1 MSGFGIFFL
10 SDLEVKIEIAAFW
23 KLFLLR
29 GISGVWDLQCFVHS
43 EDQKTIHSSHG
54 SKAPL
59 EVIKFPEAMLMSSPR
74 GKKMHKI
81 FQVNI
86 GHLQESET

>member
-1 MSGFGIFFL
+1 MSGTFNALCIL
-10 SDLEVKIEIAAFW
+10 
-23 KLFLLR
+23 
-29 GISGVWDLQCFVHS
+29 
-43 EDQKTIHSSHG
+43 KTRRQIHSSHG